1 MISGTIYIEMQQSG
15 ERAGAKPSFWE
26 RTAQKFYTTPLTEN
40 LTPDICVICAGIA
53 GVTAAYLLAREGRDV
68 VLIDDGPVGGGMTGR
83 TTAHLVNALDDRYCE
98 LEKILGQ
105 EFSRL
110 SAESHTAAIDR
121 IEKIVGDENLDCDFL
136 RVDGYLFL
144 PPGGSVTDLKHEL
157 DAAHRAGLGEVER
170 VDDIPVGKF
179 TTDGVLRFPR
189 QAQFHPLKYLNG
201 LARATT
207 DRGSRIFTETRVVKV
222 EDGDQVRIETSK
234 GYSIRARAA
243 IVATNCPI
251 NDRLVIHSKQAPYS
265 TYVLA
270 LRVTREV
277 EHLLLWDTA
286 ETAEEEKQTLGPIPY
301 HYLRFARDNKGDV
314 LIVGAE
320 DHKTGQAS
328 DFEARLAKL
337 ERWTRDHFPFV
348 GEITDHWSGQV
359 MEPVDGIAYI
369 GRNPGDKNVFVVTGD
384 SGNGMTHGTIAGI
397 LITDLICGRENP
409 WTKLYDPS
417 RKTLS
422 PKVVADYVA
431 ENANVVAQLRDY
443 VTPGDEPDAE
453 KIQSGGGAILREGAK
468 KIAAYRDEQGTLHK
482 FSAVCPHLKCIV
494 RWDDCE
500 KTWDCPCHG
509 SRFDAL
515 GRVLNGP
522 AISDL
527 EEVESSEVEIGSAC
541 ESQVE
546 LSGHRSSA

>member
-1 MISGTIYIEMQQSG
+1 MISGTIYIGMQRLG
-15 ERAGAKPSFWE
+15 ERAGANPSFWE

-40 LTPDICVICAGIA
+40 LTADICVIGAGIA
-53 GVTAAYLLAREGRDV
+53 GVTTAYLLARENRDV
-68 VLIDDGPVGGGMTGR
+68 VLIDDGPIGCRMTGR
-83 TTAHLVNALDDRYCE
+83 TTAHLVNALDDRYYE
-98 LEKILGQ
+98 LEKMLGQ

-110 SAESHTAAIDR
+110 SAESHTTAIDR
-121 IEKIVGDENLDCDFL
+121 IEKIVGDENLDCDFA

-144 PPGGSVTDLKHEL
+144 PPGGSVTDLRHEL
-157 DAAHRAGLGEVER
+157 DAAHRAGLREVEQI
-170 VDDIPVGKF
+170 DHIPVGKF

-207 DRGSRIFTETRVVKV
+207 DRGCRIFTGTRVVKV
-222 EDGDQVRIETSK
+222 EDGDQVRIETSQ
-234 GYSIRARAA
+234 GHSIKAEAA

-251 NDRLVIHSKQAPYS
+251 NDRLVIHSKQAPYA
-265 TYVLA
+265 TYVLTV
-270 LRVTREV
+270 RVTPDV
-277 EHLLLWDTA
+277 EHVLLRDTA
-286 ETAEEEKQTLGPIPY
+286 ETAEEEKQVLGPIPY
-301 HYLRFARDNKGDV
+301 HYVRFARDNAGDV

-337 ERWTRDHFPFV
+337 ERWTRDRLPFV

-417 RKTLS
+417 RKTLQ
-422 PKVVADYVA
+422 PTVVADYMA

-443 VTPGDEPDAE
+443 VTSGDEPNAE
-453 KIQSGGGAILREGAK
+453 KIQSGEGALLREGVK

-482 FSAVCPHLKCIV
+482 LSAVCPHLKCIV
-494 RWDDCE
+494 RWDGCE

-527 EEVESSEVEIGSAC
+527 EKMEQGSENENRMTAANG
-541 ESQVE
+541 
-546 LSGHRSSA
+546 